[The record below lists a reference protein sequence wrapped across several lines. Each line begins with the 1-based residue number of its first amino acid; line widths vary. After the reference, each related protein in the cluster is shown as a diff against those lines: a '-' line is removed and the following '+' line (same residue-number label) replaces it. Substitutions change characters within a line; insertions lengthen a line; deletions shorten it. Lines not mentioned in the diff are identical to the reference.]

1 MSNVRRKS
9 SAAKVGMN
17 RREALQIAAMGMGG
31 LVLSG
36 VDQSVLGALG
46 RSTERSVILLMMV
59 GGPSQLETWDPK
71 PDAPAEIRGPHRSIA
86 TRIPGVRINE
96 HLPRLAQRMDR
107 LALIRSVHHEA
118 APIHET
124 GQQLLQTG
132 QLSTDGVEHP
142 SLGAISSRLQ
152 GCRGPLPASVVLP
165 APIGN
170 TGVLI
175 PHGQSAGWLGE
186 EHRPFTL
193 TNDRGSIGSDPIA
206 THARAQQFAN
216 DASADFRARRRNGQK
231 NPFDLG
237 LEPEGVRDAYGR
249 HTFGQSC
256 LMARRLVEAGVRVVT
271 VNMFETVFNR
281 VTWDCHGAR
290 PFSTLDDYAN
300 EVLPMFDQA
309 FSALLD
315 DLQRSGLIDTTMV
328 LAAGEFGRSPRL
340 NATGGRDHWPD
351 VWSVAIAGGGI
362 RGGQVIGA
370 SDASASTPVDRP
382 VTPKDLFATLLL
394 GLDLDPASY
403 LTRKDGE
410 QVPIVEEAA
419 PITELFA

>member
-1 MSNVRRKS
+1 
-9 SAAKVGMN
+9 
-17 RREALQIAAMGMGG
+17 
-31 LVLSG
+31 
-36 VDQSVLGALG
+36 
-46 RSTERSVILLMMV
+46 MMV

-71 PDAPAEIRGPHRSIA
+71 PDAPSEIRGPHRSIA
-86 TRIPGVRINE
+86 TTIPGVRINE
-96 HLPRLAQRMDR
+96 YLPKLARRMDQ
-107 LALIRSVHHEA
+107 LALIRSVHHRA

-132 QLSTDGVEHP
+132 RLSPDGVEHP
-142 SLGAISSRLQ
+142 CLGAISSRLQ
-152 GCRGPLPASVVLP
+152 GPRGLLPASVVLP

-186 EHRPFTL
+186 EHRPFAL
-193 TNDRGSIGSDPIA
+193 TDDPNSSRFEPA
-206 THARAQQFAN
+206 DAHARAERFAI
-216 DASADFRARRRNGQK
+216 DASPSFKARRQARRK
-231 NPFDLG
+231 VPFDLG
-237 LEPEGVRDAYGR
+237 LEPEELRDAYGR

-271 VNMFETVFNR
+271 VNMYETVFNR

-315 DLQRSGLIDTTMV
+315 DLRRSGLIDTTMV

-351 VWSVAIAGGGI
+351 VWSVAMAGGGI
-362 RGGQVIGA
+362 RGGQVLGA
-370 SDASASTPVDRP
+370 SDATASAPADRP
-382 VTPKDLFATLLL
+382 VTPGDLFATLLA

-403 LTRKDGE
+403 LPREDGE
-410 QVPIVEEAA
+410 QISLVEEAS
-419 PITELFA
+419 PIAELFA